1 MYNTIALNIIK
12 YFKYK
17 EGSLFLLVDE
27 AYVEIAQT
35 IKKYHEKTEII
46 FFQSYAPE
54 DVRKI
59 FMFSSSTV
67 VLLLAEPI
75 SYIKYRLFEH
85 LDFSNGEPVIPN
97 TVSKVLIFPQESL
110 CRIFSES
117 ADNIA
122 TEQEKIITHMKD
134 NQKYRITS
142 SSGTELIFESRKWIP
157 LDFEVCTTPI
167 EKTINGIIVVDGA
180 LFFKK
185 IEEKISF
192 FIKDGKIQSIKANSL
207 KGELLVNE
215 YKKMTERDMKNSV
228 NMQLA
233 EIGIGFCNNARISD
247 CFMEAEAVSKTCHF
261 CFGNNICYGGRNE
274 SEFHGASILIK
285 NPIFTCID

>member
-12 YFKYK
+12 YFNYN
-17 EGSLFLLVDE
+17 EDALLLVVDK
-27 AYVEIAQT
+27 AYDEIAKA
-35 IKKYHEKTEII
+35 IKKYHDKTEIVY
-46 FFQSYAPE
+46 FEYYKPE
-54 DVRKI
+54 DVKEI
-59 FMFSSSTV
+59 FKFSSSTV

-75 SYIKYRLFEH
+75 SYVKYRLFEH

-97 TVSKVLIFPQESL
+97 SVSKVLVFPKESL

-122 TEQEKIITHMKD
+122 IEQEKMISEMKD

-142 SSGTELIFESRKWIP
+142 SGGTDLTFESRKWIP
-157 LDFEVCTTPI
+157 LDFEVCTAPI
-167 EKTINGIIVVDGA
+167 EESINGIIVVDGA

-185 IEEKISF
+185 SEEKIAF
-192 FIKDGKIQSIKANSL
+192 FIKDGKIQSIKANSP
-207 KGELLVNE
+207 KGDLLVAE

-233 EIGIGFCNNARISD
+233 EIGIGFCNNAIISD
-247 CFMEAEAVSKTCHF
+247 CFMEAEAATKTCHF
-261 CFGNNICYGGRNE
+261 CFGNNICYGGKNE
-274 SEFHGASILIK
+274 SEFHGASILVR
-285 NPIFTCID
+285 NPIFTPIN

>member
-12 YFKYK
+12 YFNYND
-17 EGSLFLLVDE
+17 GALLLLVDK
-27 AYVEIAQT
+27 AYEELAQA

-46 FFQSYAPE
+46 CFESYVPE
-54 DVRKI
+54 DVGEFFKL
-59 FMFSSSTV
+59 SSSTV

-75 SYIKYRLFEH
+75 SYVKYRLFEH
-85 LDFSNGEPVIPN
+85 LDFSNGEPEIPDR
-97 TVSKVLIFPQESL
+97 VSKVLVFPKESL

-122 TEQEKIITHMKD
+122 IEQEKMISEMKD

-142 SSGTELIFESRKWIP
+142 SSGTDLTFESRKWIP
-157 LDFEVCTTPI
+157 LDFEVCTAPI
-167 EKTINGIIVVDGA
+167 EESINGIIVVDGA

-185 IEEKISF
+185 IDEKIAF
-192 FIKDGKIQSIKANSL
+192 VIKNGKIQSIKANSP
-207 KGELLVNE
+207 KGDLLVAE

-233 EIGIGFCNNARISD
+233 EIGIGFCNNAIISD
-247 CFMEAEAVSKTCHF
+247 CFMEAEVVSKTCHF
-261 CFGNNICYGGRNE
+261 CFGNNICYGGKNE
-274 SEFHGASILIK
+274 SEFHGASVLVR
-285 NPIFTCID
+285 NPIFTPIN

>member
-12 YFKYK
+12 YFNYN
-17 EGSLFLLVDE
+17 EDALLLVVDK
-27 AYVEIAQT
+27 AYDEIAKA
-35 IKKYHEKTEII
+35 IKKYHDKKEIVY
-46 FFQSYAPE
+46 FECYNPE
-54 DVRKI
+54 DVKEI
-59 FMFSSSTV
+59 FEFSSSTV

-75 SYIKYRLFEH
+75 SYVKYRLFEH

-97 TVSKVLIFPQESL
+97 SASKVLVFPKESL

-122 TEQEKIITHMKD
+122 IEQEKMISEMKD

-142 SSGTELIFESRKWIP
+142 SGGTDLTFESRKWIP
-157 LDFEVCTTPI
+157 LDFEVCTAPI
-167 EKTINGIIVVDGA
+167 EESINGIIVVDGA

-185 IEEKISF
+185 IDEKIAF
-192 FIKDGKIQSIKANSL
+192 VIKNGKIQSIKANSP
-207 KGELLVNE
+207 KGDLLVDE
-215 YKKMTERDMKNSV
+215 YKKMTESDMKNSV

-233 EIGIGFCNNARISD
+233 EIGIGFCNNAIISD
-247 CFMEAEAVSKTCHF
+247 CFMEAEVVSQTCHF

-274 SEFHGASILIK
+274 SDFHGASILIR
-285 NPIFTCID
+285 NPVFTRIN